1 MHEINRIFRKF
12 RLKYSKHQDLWF
24 KVLNLDQNHQQN
36 SFMTLNCN
44 GRIIDLNTPKVMG
57 ILNVTPDSFYDGG
70 RFKDEKSVL
79 AQVEKLLKEGATFID
94 IGAYSSRPGADFVSQ
109 DEELK
114 RLIPIV
120 TSVINNFPETLISID
135 SFRSEVVKTAIQAG
149 AAIVNDISA
158 GLQDPLMFETI
169 GTLGVPYIM
178 MHMRGTPQTMQQMTT
193 YSDVIK
199 EVYTYFSKRIQ
210 LARTHQIKDLILD
223 LGFGFSKTTDQNFK
237 LLGML
242 DYYKNLNLPILAG
255 ISRKS
260 MIYKTLNTDANKALN
275 GTTALHMVALQKG
288 AKLLRVHDVKEAV
301 ECIDLYRALQK

>member
-1 MHEINRIFRKF
+1 
-12 RLKYSKHQDLWF
+12 
-24 KVLNLDQNHQQN
+24 
-36 SFMTLNCN
+36 MTLNCN